1 MKKISP
7 RDVGLIVGLT
17 ACMMHIVWSLAVLL
31 GWASW
36 YLDFMLSLHF
46 VSNPFVMQSFDLGKA
61 IMLWVITFIAGYVVG
76 WVSGVIW
83 NMIGNKK

>member
-1 MKKISP
+1 MKKICP

-17 ACMMHIVWSLAVLL
+17 VSMMHIVWSLAVLL
-31 GWASW
+31 GWARW
-36 YLDFMLSLHF
+36 YLDFILSLHF

-61 IMLWVITFIAGYVVG
+61 VMLWVITFIAGYVVG

-83 NMIGNKK
+83 NMIGKKK